1 MIASIWN
8 SQFLDV
14 KHLLNKKKQTNQFL
28 EVEPENQEIIL
39 VVALDG
45 PGVQS
50 WRSGFGRK
58 DVSLP
63 RLPGGGGG
71 RR

>member
-8 SQFLDV
+8 S
-14 KHLLNKKKQTNQFL
+14 QFL
-28 EVEPENQEIIL
+28 EVEPENQEIIQ

-50 WRSGFGRK
+50 RRSGFGKMFRCR
-58 DVSLP
+58 DF
-63 RLPGGGGG
+63 REGGEIIL
-71 RR
+71 